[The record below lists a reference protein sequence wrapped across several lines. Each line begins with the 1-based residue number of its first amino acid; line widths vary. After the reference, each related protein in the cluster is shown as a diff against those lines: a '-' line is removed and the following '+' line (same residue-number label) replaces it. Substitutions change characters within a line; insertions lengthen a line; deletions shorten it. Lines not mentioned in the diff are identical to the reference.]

1 MFGDIGEGILDEKG
15 QCIIWLDDI
24 FSETIDI
31 GCTYHVFTQTYGD
44 EQVRITE
51 RNPMYFV
58 ANGKPYEKFV
68 WEVKAIQRGFDTLRL
83 EKSEEVQVVTQD
95 VIDETYLYLNSL
107 MYNTEKESE
116 EIVNEEY

>member
-58 ANGKPYEKFV
+58 A
-68 WEVKAIQRGFDTLRL
+68 
-83 EKSEEVQVVTQD
+83 QD